1 MSRLIDKLP
10 LELELLIDKV
20 NDNSYKRDK
29 KFEEHKNT
37 VVSVSELLK
46 SPKYIQNILNKVPR
60 QYIKR
65 DKKELLSSVIG
76 TIIHDKLEEVV
87 KSELFITHS
96 AEERKYKQY
105 KNIWIT
111 GEFDGY
117 NHEKNYI
124 YDLKI
129 IKKWTLDQI
138 VNENY
143 NPLLNIE
150 DDMKYYPFTTKYKLQ
165 LSYYNWL
172 NRFNANKGYIY
183 MVLKD
188 GSMFEPHKILEFDNL
203 YNEKL
208 LIQYLDY
215 LLETKEET
223 LCSENV
229 RGYRP
234 ATYKLQRLSP
244 RTNKYYTVR
253 NSIVHSKED
262 FEIIKQTL
270 YRNGDKIIEEEE
282 KNMFCKSCV
291 FFNHCFKGV
300 SNV

>member
-1 MSRLIDKLP
+1 MSRIIDTLP
-10 LELELLIDKV
+10 IELELLIDKV
-20 NDNSYKRDK
+20 NENSYKRDE
-29 KFEEHKNT
+29 KFESDKET
-37 VVSVSELLK
+37 VISVSDLLK
-46 SPKYIQNILNKVPR
+46 SPQYIQNILNKVPK
-60 QYIKR
+60 QYTKR

-76 TIIHDKLEEVV
+76 TIIHDKLEEVI

-117 NHEKNYI
+117 NHEQNYI

-143 NPLLNIE
+143 NPLLNIK

-165 LSYYNWL
+165 LSFYNWI
-172 NRFNANKGYIY
+172 NNFNANKGYIY

-188 GSMFEPHKILEFDNL
+188 GSMFEPYKILEFNNL
-203 YNEKL
+203 YNENMLK
-208 LIQYLDY
+208 QYLDY
-215 LLETKEET
+215 LLETKEEK

-229 RGYRP
+229 RGYRQ
-234 ATYKLQRLSP
+234 ATCKLQRLSP
-244 RTNKYYTVR
+244 RTGKYYTVK

-291 FFNHCFKGV
+291 FFKHCFKGIN
-300 SNV
+300 NV